1 MSGFFSGVAQY
12 LSSGFGVTDLPL
24 ARVAAMLLVT
34 VVLSLYEY
42 AVYRVA
48 ARRGFYDRDFGIC
61 LAMVPAFIAAIIM
74 TLQSNLIITLG
85 TIGAL
90 AIVRFRTAIKNPL
103 DMVFLLWAVTLGIL
117 TGSGLYEL
125 ALILCLWATLA
136 LVLLTLLPTMRA
148 PGLLVVNGAPGS
160 WEEDVTREVRKNG
173 RLCRVKARNAARDRL
188 EVIYE
193 VRTAKPAELL
203 DRVRQVPGVTEAS
216 MLSHEGSE
224 LA

>member
-1 MSGFFSGVAQY
+1 MSGFFGGVAQY

-34 VVLSLYEY
+34 VLLSLYEY

-48 ARRGFYDRDFGIC
+48 GRRGFYDRDFGIC
-61 LAMVPAFIAAIIM
+61 LAMVPTFIAAIIM
-74 TLQSNLIITLG
+74 TLQSNLVITLG

-117 TGSGLYEL
+117 AGSELYEL
-125 ALILCLWATLA
+125 ALVLCLWATLA
-136 LVLLTLLPTMRA
+136 LVILTLIPTVRA
-148 PGLLVVNGAPGS
+148 PGLLVVNGEPEG
-160 WEEDVTREVRKNG
+160 WEEAVAREVRSSG
-173 RLCRVKARNAARDRL
+173 RLCRVKARNAVRDRL

-193 VRTAKPAELL
+193 VRTGKPSELL
-203 DRVRQVPGVTEAS
+203 SRVRQVPGVTEAS

>member
-1 MSGFFSGVAQY
+1 MSGFFSGVAQH

-34 VVLSLYEY
+34 VLLSLYEY

-61 LAMVPAFIAAIIM
+61 LAMIPSFIAAIIM
-74 TLQSNLIITLG
+74 TLQSNLVITLG

-103 DMVFLLWAVTLGIL
+103 DMMFLLWAVTVGIL

-125 ALILCLWATLA
+125 ALILCVWATLA
-136 LVLLTLLPTMRA
+136 LVILSLLPTVRA
-148 PGLLVVNGAPGS
+148 PGLLVVNGTEAG
-160 WEEDVTREVRKNG
+160 WEEDVSR
-173 RLCRVKARNAARDRL
+173 
-188 EVIYE
+188 
-193 VRTAKPAELL
+193 
-203 DRVRQVPGVTEAS
+203 
-216 MLSHEGSE
+216 
-224 LA
+224 